1 MFTYGVLEGQVL
13 VMCLVTCQTVVSS
26 VPVACNVTDSS
37 MLLSLPFLTF
47 GFASC
52 FLPVMQIPILEVRDL

>member
-13 VMCLVTCQTVVSS
+13 VMYLVTCQTVVSN

-37 MLLSLPFLTF
+37 MILSLPFLTF
-47 GFASC
+47 GFAS
-52 FLPVMQIPILEVRDL
+52 